1 MISNKPKI
9 LLVDDEVD
17 TLEFLSYH
25 LKKNGFEIQTAGNGE
40 IALNVLK
47 KFNPDLI
54 LLDYMMPEL
63 DGLSFLKKFKEYY
76 PKSNTLVA
84 LLTAKSEDEAQI
96 QTLNLGADDFITKP
110 IKPMVLLS
118 RINALLRR
126 KQTTESL
133 KENQSINIDDLK
145 IIPESFAVFLG
156 DQELIFPRKE
166 FQLLY
171 LLANKPGKVFKRDE
185 ILQKIWGDEVMVG
198 ERTVD
203 VHIRKIREKLN
214 ERFIKTIKGIGYK
227 FEF

>member
-25 LKKNGFEIQTAGNGE
+25 LTKNGFEIQTAGNGE